1 MGYDELTPMRR
12 LILASSLVLL
22 ITSALPAQVRPI
34 YNRGAA
40 GLSLLLG
47 RLQTTASALHTG
59 AHPDDEDSALVA
71 TLARGEHAR
80 VAYLAL
86 NRGEGGQNI
95 IGPEL
100 FEALGVIRTEE
111 LLQARR
117 LDGGEQFFTRTM
129 DYGFSKTLE
138 EAGRK
143 WGTREVLGD
152 MVRIIRQYRP
162 LVIASRFSGTP
173 ADGHGQHQLAGSLT
187 PLAFAAAADPSQFPG
202 QIGEGLRPWQAKKL
216 YVGQLFRPDPKAPP
230 TTEIATGVLDPVIG
244 RSYAEM
250 AFEGRSQHKS
260 QEMGAIE
267 LMGPQRSLL
276 RLVANDTGA
285 PGTGETSLFAG
296 IDTSVPGLAALAGLP
311 DGSLREELAAIATAA
326 REASRQYD
334 ARTPST
340 IVPALARGLA
350 ATRAARGA
358 ARALSASADAKAE
371 ADFLLAFKERDFTE
385 ALAAAAGLALDP
397 LASAETL
404 TPGDAVVVD
413 VRAFAA
419 DPSAIRLG
427 TPRVTGPEGWT
438 IAQAPRPADTD
449 ADNPFARF
457 FRESPTAS
465 TTFRAQAPADAPLTQ
480 PYWLAQPRKGDRFDW
495 PAGSPAGAPFAEP
508 LLTAHLPVEAA
519 GVSFEL
525 ARPVEYR
532 YADRIRGEIR
542 RHVAVVPAVAV
553 GLDSRLMV
561 VPSGRAA
568 EPRTVAV
575 RVSSQAGTNVNGT
588 VTLEMP
594 QGWAAVPARVPVTLK
609 PGERTAAAFTVTPP
623 MPVPVGTF
631 DIAARVETNGA
642 RYTSDLQ
649 VIAYPHIQTHR
660 LYAPATVRVQAFD
673 LDVAPVSVGYIM
685 GSGDQVPDAIR
696 RLGLPLTLIDSAM
709 LATGDLARFD
719 TIVVGVRASEARPDF
734 VAATARLRQYVEGG
748 GTLVVQ
754 YQQTDYAARGLA
766 PFPGQIGAR
775 VTDET
780 AAVRILQ
787 PDHARFR
794 FPNAIGPADF
804 DGWVQERHLYA
815 FSRFD
820 PRYTP
825 LLESGDPHEPVN
837 NGGELYA
844 EIGKGRYV
852 YTAYAWFRQLPAGVP
867 GAYRLFANLLSLA
880 KAPR

>member
-1 MGYDELTPMRR
+1 MRR
-12 LILASSLVLL
+12 LILASSLILVAAGA
-22 ITSALPAQVRPI
+22 ISAQVRPI

-59 AHPDDEDSALVA
+59 AHPDDEDSPLIA

-95 IGPEL
+95 IGTEL

-138 EAGRK
+138 EAGTK
-143 WGTREVLGD
+143 WGTREVLAD

-162 LVIASRFSGTP
+162 LVVASRFSGTA
-173 ADGHGQHQLAGSLT
+173 ADGHGQHQLGGSLT
-187 PLAFAAAADPSQFPG
+187 PLAFAAAADPAQFPDH
-202 QIGEGLRPWQAKKL
+202 IADGLRPWQARKF

-230 TTEIATGVLDPVIG
+230 TTEIATGRVDPVIG
-244 RSYAEM
+244 RSFAEI

-276 RLVANDTGA
+276 RLVTNFTSA
-285 PGTGETSLFAG
+285 PGISETSLFAG

-311 DGSLREELAAIATAA
+311 EGSLKPELAAMDAA
-326 REASRQYD
+326 AKEASRLYD
-334 ARTPST
+334 ARTPSA

-350 ATRAARGA
+350 ATRAARAA
-358 ARALSASADAKAE
+358 ARALSATADAKAE
-371 ADFLLAFKERDFTE
+371 ADFLLAFKEHDFTE
-385 ALAAAAGLALDP
+385 ALAGAAGLTLDP
-397 LASAETL
+397 LASAETV
-404 TPGDAVVVD
+404 TPGDALTVT
-413 VRAFAA
+413 VRAFATDA
-419 DPSAIRLG
+419 AALKLG
-427 TPRVTGPEGWT
+427 AARVTGPAGWT
-438 IAQAPRPADTD
+438 MAPAPPAEDHD

-465 TTFRAQAPADAPLTQ
+465 ATLRAQAPADAPLTQ
-480 PYWLAQPRKGDRFDW
+480 PYWLAQPRKGDLFEW
-495 PAGSPAGAPFAEP
+495 PAGSPKGAPLAEP
-508 LLTAHLPVEAA
+508 LLTAHLSVEIA

-532 YADRIRGEIR
+532 YADRVRGEIR
-542 RHVAVVPAVAV
+542 RRVAVVPAVAV
-553 GLDSRLMV
+553 GLESRLMV

-568 EPRTVAV
+568 EPRTVVV
-575 RVSSQAGTNVNGT
+575 RIASLARNEVSGEVALSMPAGWTAT
-588 VTLEMP
+588 
-594 QGWAAVPARVPVTLK
+594 PASAPVTLT
-609 PGERTAAAFTVTPP
+609 PGERAAATFTVTAPA
-623 MPVPVGTF
+623 PVPPGTF
-631 DIAARVETNGA
+631 EIAAHVMVGGTRYA
-642 RYTSDLQ
+642 RDQQT
-649 VIAYPHIQTHR
+649 IAYPHIQTHR
-660 LYAPATVRVQAFD
+660 LYSPATARVQAFD
-673 LDVAPVSVGYIM
+673 LSVAPVTVGYIM

-696 RLGLPLTLIDSAM
+696 RLGLPVTLIDAEM
-709 LATGDLARFD
+709 LATGDLSRFD

-734 VAATARLRQYVEGG
+734 VAATARLRQYVERG
-748 GTLVVQ
+748 GTMVVQ
-754 YQQTDYAARGLA
+754 YQQADYAARGLA

-775 VTDET
+775 VTNEA

-787 PDHARFR
+787 PGHPRFQ

-804 DGWVQERHLYA
+804 SGWVQERNLYS
-815 FSRFD
+815 FSTFD
-820 PRYTP
+820 ARYTP
-825 LLESGDPHEPVN
+825 LLESGDPNEDPN
-837 NGGELYA
+837 TGGELYA
-844 EIGKGRYV
+844 DLGKGRYI
-852 YTAYAWFRQLPAGVP
+852 YTSYAWFRQLPAGVP
-867 GAYRLFANLLSLA
+867 GAYRLFANLLSLP

>member
-1 MGYDELTPMRR
+1 MRR
-12 LILASSLVLL
+12 LILASSLAFFVSGA
-22 ITSALPAQVRPI
+22 ISAQVRPI

-59 AHPDDEDSALVA
+59 AHPDDEDSALIA

-95 IGPEL
+95 IGTEL

-187 PLAFAAAADPSQFPG
+187 PLAFRAAADPSQFPE
-202 QIGEGLRPWQAKKL
+202 QIAEGLRPWQARKF

-230 TTEIATGVLDPVIG
+230 TTTIATGRFDPVIG
-244 RSYAEM
+244 RTYAEV

-276 RLVANDTGA
+276 RLVTNHTSA
-285 PGTGETSLFAG
+285 PGSNETSLFEG

-311 DGSLREELAAIATAA
+311 AGSLTAELSAMDAAA
-326 REASRQYD
+326 REASREYD
-334 ARTPST
+334 ARTPAA

-350 ATRAARGA
+350 ATREARAA
-358 ARALSASADAKAE
+358 ARALRAPAGAKAE
-371 ADFLLAFKERDFTE
+371 ADFLLALKERDFAE
-385 ALAAAAGLALDP
+385 ALAAAAGLTLDP
-397 LASAETL
+397 LSNAETL
-404 TPGDAVVVD
+404 TPGDAVIVD
-413 VRAFAA
+413 VRAFAV
-419 DPSAIRLG
+419 DPGALTLG
-427 TPRVTGPEGWT
+427 APRVTGPAGWT
-438 IAQAPRPADTD
+438 IAPAPRPEDND

-457 FRESPTAS
+457 FRETPTAS
-465 TTFRAQAPADAPLTQ
+465 VTFRAQAPADAPLTQ
-480 PYWLAQPRKGDRFDW
+480 PYWLTEARKGDLFDW
-495 PAGSPAGAPFAEP
+495 PPRSANGAPFDEP
-508 LLTAHLPVEAA
+508 LLTAHLPVEVA

-525 ARPVEYR
+525 TRPVEYR
-532 YADRIRGEIR
+532 HADRIRGEIR
-542 RHVAVVPAVAV
+542 RNVAVVPAVAV

-561 VPSGRAA
+561 LPSGRAA
-568 EPRTVAV
+568 DPRTVVV
-575 RVSSQAGTNVNGT
+575 RVSSQARTDVSGAVAL
-588 VTLEMP
+588 TLP
-594 QGWAAVPARVPVTLK
+594 AGWTATPASAPVMLK
-609 PGERTAAAFTVTPP
+609 PGERTAASFTVTPP
-623 MPVPVGTF
+623 TPVPAGTF
-631 DIAARVETNGA
+631 EIAAHVDVDGTRYA
-642 RYTSDLQ
+642 RDLQ
-649 VIAYPHIQTHR
+649 TIAYPHIQTHR
-660 LYAPATVRVQAFD
+660 LYSPAAARVQAFD
-673 LDVAPVSVGYIM
+673 LTVAPVTVGYVM

-696 RLGLPLTLIDSAM
+696 RLGLPVTLIDAAM
-709 LATGDLARFD
+709 LAAGDLSRFD
-719 TIVVGVRASEARPDF
+719 TIVVGIRASEARPDF
-734 VAATARLRQYVEGG
+734 VAAAARLRQYVEGG

-754 YQQTDYAARGLA
+754 YQQTDYAAQGLA

-787 PDHARFR
+787 PDHPRFT
-794 FPNAIGPADF
+794 FPNVIGPADF
-804 DGWVQERHLYA
+804 DGWVQERHLYG
-815 FSRFD
+815 FSSFD
-820 PRYTP
+820 QRYTP
-825 LLESGDPHEPVN
+825 LLESGDPNEPPN

-844 EIGKGRYV
+844 AIGKGRYI
-852 YTAYAWFRQLPAGVP
+852 YTSYAWFRQLPAGVP
-867 GAYRLFANLLSLA
+867 GAYRLFANLLSLS